1 MALDLDGNKERMN
14 KKINLRDVVGSVK
27 HGKFRLDNPEVV
39 LTYKM
44 EVIV

>member
-14 KKINLRDVVGSVK
+14 KKINLRDVVGGVR
-27 HGKFRLDNPEVV
+27 HGKFRLDVPEVV

-44 EVIV
+44 EVVV